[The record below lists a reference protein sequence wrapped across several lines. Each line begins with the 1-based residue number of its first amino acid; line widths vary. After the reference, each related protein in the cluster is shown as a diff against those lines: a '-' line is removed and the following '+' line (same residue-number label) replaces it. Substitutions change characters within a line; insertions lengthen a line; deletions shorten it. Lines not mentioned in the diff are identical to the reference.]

1 MEIVVFVYGQLD
13 SLDLDFRVGRPG
25 PLGLVPWA
33 RVAHGLCLIQSSD
46 VGLCGPPAVVFISWV
61 HIVGTRC
68 CIWRRAAPAVPV
80 EPSESNEQ
88 TDEDLSPLSA
98 SSHLQGEFFR
108 FREINLGN
116 NYHGGAGA
124 WKRGGG
130 LIQEALAPEE
140 SGKVNIY

>member
-1 MEIVVFVYGQLD
+1 MTVSWFSSSWK
-13 SLDLDFRVGRPG
+13 SL
-25 PLGLVPWA
+25 A
-33 RVAHGLCLIQSSD
+33 RCV
-46 VGLCGPPAVVFISWV
+46 W
-61 HIVGTRC
+61 TK
-68 CIWRRAAPAVPV
+68 AAPAVPV

-124 WKRGGG
+124 LKRGGG
-130 LIQEALAPEE
+130 ANTGSLSTRGEWE
-140 SGKVNIY
+140 G

>member
-1 MEIVVFVYGQLD
+1 VEIVVFVYGQLD

-80 EPSESNEQ
+80 IPNETSRPSSMSRGVKIS
-88 TDEDLSPLSA
+88 LSLYFLPSA
-98 SSHLQGEFFR
+98 RGVLQVYGDKP
-108 FREINLGN
+108 GN
-116 NYHGGAGA
+116 NYHVAGVGECVCVCVCVC
-124 WKRGGG
+124 RSLGMGR
-130 LIQEALAPEE
+130 
-140 SGKVNIY
+140 